1 MPVMLGEQISKCVVP
16 VTDTAIAQAARMGS
30 SLGLRKQD
38 NNIAPIFPH
47 TSFKQRGVCYES
59 NGLRQG
65 GLLVAQRVIAPEMSA
80 PNSAEALLASRMG
93 SINLA
98 PFSVREQPTQA
109 GLAVTELDRND
120 GNLLPGAVILLV
132 GQQSVGRE
140 PLDEKQLYALTTL
153 DDLIAYAHAY
163 MTKTNVDR
171 KSATGHNDITSKSAI
186 GPRMAINHVLKSL
199 DTPVPED
206 EMTQNRRRA
215 AGVPLNIDPV
225 SLYKLFSDQFNTI
238 HSNLTEV
245 TYTPPQTI
253 SAIKRWITLQLTQG
267 KNTLAT
273 YYEAAKRVMQAQLHA
288 QSEKKRGE
296 DAFID
301 QKVQALQREISP
313 TPKPHF
319 PPLPEIIFFSDPMR
333 PQAAENLKHFR
344 EERATRM
351 GTHQRTVR

>member
-1 MPVMLGEQISKCVVP
+1 MPVMLGEQIPKCVVP

-30 SLGLRKQD
+30 SLGLGKQD

-65 GLLVAQRVIAPEMSA
+65 YLLVAQATPRIVLPEG
-80 PNSAEALLASRMG
+80 ALLASRMG

-98 PFSVREQPTQA
+98 PFSVRKQPTQA
-109 GLAVTELDRND
+109 GLAVAELDHIDDNR
-120 GNLLPGAVILLV
+120 LPGAVILLV
-132 GQQSVGRE
+132 GQQSVDRE

-163 MTKTNVDR
+163 ITKTNVDR
-171 KSATGHNDITSKSAI
+171 KSATGHSDITSKSAI

-253 SAIKRWITLQLTQG
+253 SAIERWITLQLTQG

-351 GTHQRTVR
+351 NTYQRTGR

>member
-1 MPVMLGEQISKCVVP
+1 MPVMLGEQIPKCVVP

-30 SLGLRKQD
+30 SLGLGKQY

-65 GLLVAQRVIAPEMSA
+65 YLLVAQATPRIVLPEG
-80 PNSAEALLASRMG
+80 ALLASRMG

-98 PFSVREQPTQA
+98 PFSVRKQPTQA
-109 GLAVTELDRND
+109 GLAVAELDHIDDNR
-120 GNLLPGAVILLV
+120 LPGAVILLV
-132 GQQSVGRE
+132 GQQSVDRE

-163 MTKTNVDR
+163 ITKTNVDR

-253 SAIKRWITLQLTQG
+253 SAIERWITLQLTQG